1 MTTAIPGIGDDRN
14 GRRRRRWWCGG
25 GRALLIYAF
34 LSEVIVVLQDK
45 RVRSRSQEIRAKGGT
60 SACVT
65 CQGCAWIKCNRMK
78 VGSRGTR
85 GVCPF

>member
-1 MTTAIPGIGDDRN
+1 MTTAIPPIEEDRN
-14 GRRRRRWWCGG
+14 RRRRWSGG

-45 RVRSRSQEIRAKGGT
+45 RVRSRSQEIRAKEAPARGPRANDASGA
-60 SACVT
+60 SAT
-65 CQGCAWIKCNRMK
+65 NEE

-85 GVCPF
+85 GRCPF